1 MNARAPLPGGSTPGG
16 LPLPVLGTVAETYRL
31 LWAYR
36 WEAVRLGLVPVSV
49 SFLLATIVGVLP
61 EGGIAVA
68 AALADLVPLT
78 LFAVNWHRLVLL
90 GPGQAAAG
98 LGVRWGARET
108 TFLVRS
114 LMLGFGIGAVMGV
127 PLLAISAVLQ
137 RTPVGLPILGLVIV
151 AAVFLS
157 LRLSLVF
164 PAIAVDLPY
173 GFAQSWKDTA
183 GGGLRLLAAMLA
195 ASAPLWAALLLFV
208 ASAGV
213 SGLAGAAPFA
223 VLFLDR
229 AGGYVVAAAGLTV
242 LSLVFR
248 RRAGRSADK
257 ALAGPPAG
265 APP

>member
-1 MNARAPLPGGSTPGG
+1 MSAHTPLAGGS
-16 LPLPVLGTVAETYRL
+16 PLPVPGTVAEAYRL

-36 WEAVRLGLVPVSV
+36 WESVRLGLVPVSV

-61 EGGIAVA
+61 EGGPAVA
-68 AALADLVPLT
+68 AALADLIPLT

-90 GPGQAAAG
+90 GPSQAAAG
-98 LGVRWGARET
+98 LGVRWGVRET

-114 LMLGFGIGAVMGV
+114 LALGFGIGAIMAV
-127 PLLAISAVLQ
+127 PLLAISAALQ
-137 RTPVGLPILGLVIV
+137 HTPVGLPVLGLVIV

-164 PAIAVDLPY
+164 PAIAVDLAY

-183 GGGLRLLAAMLA
+183 GRGLRLLAAMLA

-208 ASAGV
+208 GLAEA
-213 SGLAGAAPFA
+213 SGLADAAPFA

-229 AGGYVVAAAGLTV
+229 
-242 LSLVFR
+242 
-248 RRAGRSADK
+248 
-257 ALAGPPAG
+257 
-265 APP
+265 